1 MLDSKQMEYTNQKDE
16 QWKSREE
23 KKQQKRRTH
32 AQNLMNESLAKQRK
46 EEAQLMNGGKRGEKM
61 TKEEIR
67 LNKELLKEVSMIKK
81 SGNMEQLL
89 EMTR

>member
-23 KKQQKRRTH
+23 KKQQERRTH
-32 AQNLMNESLAKQRK
+32 AQNLMNESLSKQRK

-67 LNKELLKEVSMIKK
+67 LNKELLKEVSKIKK

>member
-23 KKQQKRRTH
+23 KKQHERRTH
-32 AQNLMNESLAKQRK
+32 AQNLMNESLSKQRK

-67 LNKELLKEVSMIKK
+67 LNKELLKEVSKIKK

>member
-23 KKQQKRRTH
+23 EKQQKRRTH
-32 AQNLMNESLAKQRK
+32 AQNLMNESLSKQRK
-46 EEAQLMNGGKRGEKM
+46 EDAQLMNGGKRGEKM